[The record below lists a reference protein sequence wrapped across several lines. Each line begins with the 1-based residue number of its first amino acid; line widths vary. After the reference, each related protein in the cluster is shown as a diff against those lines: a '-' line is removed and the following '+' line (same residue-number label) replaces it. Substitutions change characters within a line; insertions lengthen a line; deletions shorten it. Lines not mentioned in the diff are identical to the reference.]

1 MQLML
6 IPMGLIPDW
15 KFTWNWLKSEQ
26 LQLICGYRT
35 AWKMAP
41 NLNNRRPKTK
51 SERKAQRKNRRKGGE
66 GGRRRRRRK
75 TKRNKL
81 DRHTDTTTRT
91 NINSNRKK
99 QKKQKNAS
107 KRHRLSCL
115 RSLQDSR
122 WFYEPNFG
130 LKRLLRNDKKKPN
143 WSRCEALT
151 HLHIDCILTILAR
164 ILSATVAIAE
174 GSRMSGRHLWT
185 FYF

>member
-1 MQLML
+1 MNFRWMGSSIHGCHINLLFKNQMQLML

-41 NLNNRRPKTK
+41 NLNNRRLKTK
-51 SERKAQRKNRRKGGE
+51 SEPKAQRKNRRKGGE

-99 QKKQKNAS
+99 N
-107 KRHRLSCL
+107 KRMPVSVIGWAVCDPYKILGGFMNQIL
-115 RSLQDSR
+115 V
-122 WFYEPNFG
+122 
-130 LKRLLRNDKKKPN
+130 
-143 WSRCEALT
+143 WSVC
-151 HLHIDCILTILAR
+151 
-164 ILSATVAIAE
+164 
-174 GSRMSGRHLWT
+174 
-185 FYF
+185 